1 MVAVESEEVISFI
14 CSQNVCSLWGDVY
27 QHRTSNAKNIKFY
40 RERMKKNTNI
50 STCTMAIKYR
60 NQETN
65 ALARNAQ
72 TMNGLDE
79 EIYANMM
86 KINLAPAFPIENI
99 VE

>member
-1 MVAVESEEVISFI
+1 
-14 CSQNVCSLWGDVY
+14 
-27 QHRTSNAKNIKFY
+27 
-40 RERMKKNTNI
+40 MKKNTNI